1 MHDAGII
8 QDRLR
13 SVGIYHLPPSQ
24 VSRVRFVMDEA
35 AVGQVFL
42 RVLQCSP
49 IGIIPPVP
57 YTHILIY
64 LSPTPHNLSN

>member
-1 MHDAGII
+1 MHEADII

-13 SVGIYHLPPSQ
+13 SVGTYHLSTSQ

-42 RVLQCSP
+42 RILRCSS
-49 IGIIPPVP
+49 ISIIPPMILSKTDFVP
-57 YTHILIY
+57 
-64 LSPTPHNLSN
+64 